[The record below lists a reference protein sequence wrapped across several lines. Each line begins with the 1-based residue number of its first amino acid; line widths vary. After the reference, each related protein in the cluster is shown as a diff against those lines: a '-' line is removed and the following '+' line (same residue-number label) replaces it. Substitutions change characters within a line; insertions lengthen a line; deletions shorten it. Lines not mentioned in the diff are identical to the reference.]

1 MISKILVIVNGLIAQ
16 YPLGG
21 VTWDY
26 LQFVLGLKRMGC
38 DVYYLEDTG
47 QWPYNPNEGG
57 MAKDCKFNVEYL
69 ANVMKRFGLAD
80 KWAYCFPWKSQWFGL
95 SERKRTEVIQSSDLI
110 INVSGT
116 LQKPWNYRQTKL
128 LVYIDTD
135 PVFTQAKLARGQKD
149 FRKMIDA
156 HDVHFSFGEA
166 FSEAMPVTGHHWRP
180 TRQPIVLSEWNPSVT
195 RRDVFTTVMNWTS
208 HNDVVYNGQT
218 YGQKDA
224 EFMRFLELPSRVA
237 PTVLEIAANIGKT
250 RRTPHDLLSYKGW
263 RIVDPEKVC
272 PDLDS
277 YRKYI
282 ETSKA
287 EWSVAKNGYVL
298 GQAGWFSCRSA
309 CYLAAGRPVV
319 VQDTGFGSV
328 LPVGE
333 GILPFRTTEE
343 AANAIQDVESNYER
357 NAKAARAIGEEF
369 FDSTKVLSRLVEEA
383 LSFDI

>member
-1 MISKILVIVNGLIAQ
+1 MISKLLIIVTGLIAQ

-38 DVYYLEDTG
+38 DVYYFEDTG
-47 QWPYNPNEGG
+47 QWPYSPNEGG
-57 MAKDCKFNVEYL
+57 VAKDCKFNVEYL
-69 ANVMKRFGLAD
+69 ANVMKRFGLED
-80 KWAYCFPWKSQWFGL
+80 KWAYCFPWNSQWFGL
-95 SERKRTEVIQSSDLI
+95 SERKRTEVIQSSDLV

-116 LQKPWNYRQTKL
+116 LQKPWNYRQTKF
-128 LVYIDTD
+128 LVYIDSD
-135 PVFTQAKLARGQKD
+135 PVFTQVKLLRGQKD

-166 FSEAMPVTGHHWRP
+166 FSEAMPATGHNWRP
-180 TRQPIVLSEWNPSVT
+180 TRQPIVLSEWNPSMA
-195 RRDVFTTVMNWTS
+195 RRNVFTTVMNWTS
-208 HNDVVYNGQT
+208 HNDVDYNGQT
-218 YGQKDA
+218 YGQKDL
-224 EFMRFLELPSRVA
+224 EFKRFLELPSRVE

-250 RRTPHDLLSYKGW
+250 RRTPQDLLSHKGW

-277 YRKYI
+277 YRTYI

-298 GQAGWFSCRSA
+298 GQPGWFSCRSA

-319 VQDTGFGSV
+319 VQDTGFTSI

-333 GILPFRTTEE
+333 GILPFRTMEE
-343 AANAIQDVESNYER
+343 AANAIREVETNYDKH
-357 NAKAARAIGEEF
+357 AKAAREIAEEYFDSDRVLTQMIETAIG
-369 FDSTKVLSRLVEEA
+369 
-383 LSFDI
+383 